1 MRRRPSSANRLQIA
15 DGHANPIETW
25 CGNEAV
31 VVEIQSIR
39 SGLDTSVDA
48 SGQALG
54 ASDLAVEQAKARSKE
69 LFRSQRPPAVF
80 DHGCDLL
87 GPGPVNA
94 KNGAVADFADL
105 LEIATAEPAFREID
119 QDDSA

>member
-1 MRRRPSSANRLQIA
+1 MRRRPPSVNRLQIA
-15 DGHANPIETW
+15 DGHANPVETW

-48 SGQALG
+48 SGQGLG
-54 ASDLAVEQAKARSKE
+54 ASDLAIEQAKAGAKE
-69 LFRSQRPPAVF
+69 LFRFERRSTFF
-80 DHGCDLL
+80 DHGCALL
-87 GPGPVNA
+87 GPKPVNA

-105 LEIATAEPAFREID
+105 LEIAIAEPAFREID